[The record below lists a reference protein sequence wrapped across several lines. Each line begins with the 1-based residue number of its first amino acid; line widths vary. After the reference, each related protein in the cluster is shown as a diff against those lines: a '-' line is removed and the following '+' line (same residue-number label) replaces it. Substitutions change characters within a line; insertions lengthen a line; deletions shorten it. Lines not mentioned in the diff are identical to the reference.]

1 MKFRKNVAR
10 PERLARVLG
19 GALLVACGLVGLH
32 ASLAGL
38 ALAAAG
44 AVAVLTGLLR
54 YCPACDLA
62 GRSSC
67 RD

>member
-1 MKFRKNVAR
+1 MKFRKNVSR
-10 PERLARVLG
+10 SERIARVVV

-38 ALAAAG
+38 AIAAAG
-44 AVAVLTGLLR
+44 AVALVTGLVR

-62 GRSSC
+62 GRSPC